1 LRRDRILKLRS
12 NFHTAHLTGLA
23 GGSSLRSASFEG
35 RTHLIVPVVAMVGD
49 SVVHPANSKT
59 AELVLSSELAIAPA
73 GWNGRP
79 VVPDHITSSSGVYG
93 DGSAN
98 EPETLEKFCFGRVFN
113 SRFDRSDNRLKMDA
127 WLDIAKAESLGGDPL
142 SVIRRLKAGEMVEVS
157 VCAFILTEPKSGV
170 KSGKVYSGIW
180 RRITP
185 DHLAMLPKSM
195 QGACSISAGCGAPR
209 SASGNMKTVSSS
221 TDLTNQD
228 KSSLL
233 ESAVYEIETEAKYV
247 WVMSGSINDD
257 SGTFVYQMKTEDEGE
272 SQLYQRTFS
281 ISDDNKTVT
290 LGTERIP
297 VRERIVYE
305 PENDP
310 VEVVA
315 ASKIAGEKPKV
326 KTENRLIAQAR
337 SLLTKAFRSSAA
349 VETETETGEEAAELV
364 HYNTMDSL
372 LNQASATISA
382 AKILVGQLISDETEN
397 PTDSPEAEAAEM
409 EIECARLESIMLFC
423 YEAVNSLYTC
433 ASSSQRCIE
442 MMMENA
448 AEKNG
453 DGIQNV
459 RVINMAGRRNSTKDQ
474 KTIQAVHD
482 HTISLGAMCSGSN
495 LESKTKSSANAG
507 KNENIGDP
515 SSIRAAAS
523 CGCNSENRNGDTD
536 TMLTE
541 KEKKNAVARL
551 ISNAASPFTEDD
563 EKTLMSFKDD
573 RIAALAA
580 KYTDDSKTETP
591 VAAASNKP
599 ADPPKAQT
607 IEEFLATAP
616 APLVAMAN
624 GFIAAENAHRSAV
637 IASLK
642 SLTTGIYTEEQ
653 LNGKPTDELDS
664 LLALASKGK
673 TENQNNNST
682 TPVSASYFGRGIPIP
697 PVEKP
702 APRVVPK
709 SWDVAR
715 SLRAKGTE
723 TSQDPKAN

>member
-1 LRRDRILKLRS
+1 MKS

-79 VVPDHITSSSGVYG
+79 VVPDHITSSAGVYG

-98 EPETLEKFCFGRVFN
+98 DPEILENFCFGKVFN

-142 SVIRRLKAGEMVEVS
+142 SVIRRLQAGEMVEVS
-157 VCAFILTEPKSGV
+157 VCAFIITEPKSGI

-195 QGACSISAGCGAPR
+195 QGACSINAGCGAPR
-209 SASGNMKTVSSS
+209 SAGGNMEMKNRIVSSS
-221 TDLTNQD
+221 TDLSNQD

-233 ESAVYEIETEAKYV
+233 ESAVYEIETDAKYI

-257 SGTFVYQMKTEDEGE
+257 SGTFVYQMRIEDEGE
-272 SQLYQRTFS
+272 SHLYQRTFE

-290 LGTERIP
+290 LGAERIP
-297 VRERIVYE
+297 VRERTVYE

-310 VEVVA
+310 VEVIA
-315 ASKIAGEKPKV
+315 ASKIVEEKPKV

-337 SLLTKAFRSSAA
+337 SLLTKAFRSSAMGESESA
-349 VETETETGEEAAELV
+349 GEEAAELV
-364 HYNTMDSL
+364 HYNTMNSL
-372 LNQASATISA
+372 LTQASATISA
-382 AKILVGQLISDETEN
+382 AKVLVGQLISDETEN
-397 PTDSPEAEAAEM
+397 PTDSPEGEAAEM

-448 AEKNG
+448 KSDNE

-459 RVINMAGRRNSTKDQ
+459 RVINMVGKRNSTKDQ

-482 HTISLGAMCSGSN
+482 HTISLGAMCSKDN
-495 LESKTKSSANAG
+495 MESETKSSANA
-507 KNENIGDP
+507 NIDEDESITDDP
-515 SSIRAAAS
+515 SSIRAATS
-523 CGCNSENRNGDTD
+523 CGCNSENRNGD

-563 EKTLMSFKDD
+563 EKVLMGFKDD
-573 RIAALAA
+573 RIVALEA
-580 KYTDDSKTETP
+580 KYTEKKVEAKVETP
-591 VAAASNKP
+591 VVTSASAANPVDS
-599 ADPPKAQT
+599 PKTQT

-624 GFIAAENAHRSAV
+624 GFIAAENAHRTAV

-642 SLTTGIYTEEQ
+642 SLTTGIYTEDQ
-653 LNGKPTDELDS
+653 LNSKPTDELDS
-664 LLALASKGK
+664 LLTLASKGK
-673 TENQNNNST
+673 TENQNQNT
-682 TPVSASYFGRGIPIP
+682 VSASYFGRGLPIP
-697 PVEKP
+697 PVEKQ

-715 SLRAKGTE
+715 SLRDGKTE
-723 TSQDPKAN
+723 TVKAN